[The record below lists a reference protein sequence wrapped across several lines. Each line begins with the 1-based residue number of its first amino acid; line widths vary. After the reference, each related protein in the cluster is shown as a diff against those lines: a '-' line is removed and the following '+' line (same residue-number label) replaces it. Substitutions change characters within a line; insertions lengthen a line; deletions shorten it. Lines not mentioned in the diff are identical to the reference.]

1 MCQRHNNLGG
11 KHQGNDHGNWFD
23 RHDDFTILAL
33 SVLGLLLIIAL
44 LAGAWFLTDWL
55 YALIDGLG

>member
-1 MCQRHNNLGG
+1 MLEGNGG
-11 KHQGNDHGNWFD
+11 GSWFD

-33 SVLGLLLIIAL
+33 LVMGLLLIIAL
-44 LAGAWFLTDWL
+44 LVGAWFLTDSL